1 MQNLVILWY
10 WDQIITEGFTLKQH
24 FNFIAGKG
32 GNKLSYATLSVFQ
45 NVLYKLIFSCP
56 VKSFTSFP
64 QMTLKWW
71 HVLICIC
78 GISLWGFA
86 CQNLCW
92 ALCGSDRN
100 YVYKAKTSQLIYI
113 FHLHLHANWLLWNN
127 LSEQE
132 QRTCRNNKDYFKVT
146 TFHLKMIGA
155 LHHFS
160 IVLSTLK
167 QLAQFLGVPDF
178 SFIYFLFF
186 SPTLFHRSASGEP

>member
-1 MQNLVILWY
+1 MV
-10 WDQIITEGFTLKQH
+10 
-24 FNFIAGKG
+24 
-32 GNKLSYATLSVFQ
+32 
-45 NVLYKLIFSCP
+45 
-56 VKSFTSFP
+56 
-64 QMTLKWW
+64 LKWC

-132 QRTCRNNKDYFKVT
+132 QRTCWNNNDYFKVT
-146 TFHLKMIGA
+146 TLHLKMIGA
-155 LHHFS
+155 LHQFS

-167 QLAQFLGVPDF
+167 QLAQFLVVPDF
-178 SFIYFLFF
+178 SCIYFLFF
-186 SPTLFHRSASGEP
+186 FFSYPVPSVSIRRTLSFSLAHFKLQFDIYSVWEWVNFPE